1 MKYQIGDSLRINI
14 KGYSEDVAANV
25 AEDGKVSAIGLYLID
40 PEKDGR
46 PRYIAEEVLDAI
58 VQMGADV
65 YHLTEVHGDE
75 DPEKEELVEIQNIIP
90 GTTIEVGG
98 IKMEILDSAYP
109 AVESDELGVLCLA
122 KDILFEKAFD
132 EENNN
137 NWRESS
143 LREYLNGEYKDSLP
157 EELKEALLPFE
168 RDLMANDGLKA
179 YGKCTDDVSLISER
193 EYQDYREHIS
203 DKSDWWWT
211 LTAWSAKPGYSY
223 YARSVYA
230 DGSLNSNNACSG
242 HYGVSPAF
250 LLLPSLKVRIVEEE
264 ES

>member
-14 KGYSEDVAANV
+14 KGFSNDIAANMT
-25 AEDGKVSAIGLYLID
+25 EDGEVSAIDLYLID
-40 PEKDGR
+40 PAEDGR

-65 YHLTEVHGDE
+65 HHPEEVHGE
-75 DPEKEELVEIQNIIP
+75 ADPEKEELVEIQNIIP

-98 IKMEILDSAYP
+98 IQMEILDPAYP
-109 AVESDELGVLCLA
+109 AVEVDELGVLCLA

-168 RDLMANDGLKA
+168 RDLMANDGLKV

-203 DKSDWWWT
+203 DKSGWWWT
-211 LTAWSAKPGYSY
+211 LTAWSAKPGLSSN
-223 YARSVYA
+223 ARIVGT
-230 DGSLNSNNACSG
+230 DGSLNSSSAYFGNL
-242 HYGVSPAF
+242 GVSPAF

>member
-1 MKYQIGDSLRINI
+1 MSKEKLKSCPFCG
-14 KGYSEDVAANV
+14 
-25 AEDGKVSAIGLYLID
+25 GKVYFVDCGDDDFEDWCIEC
-40 PEKDGR
+40 EKCHITLVAPG
-46 PRYIAEEVLDAI
+46 AEE
-58 VQMGADV
+58 GAV
-65 YHLTEVHGDE
+65 PT
-75 DPEKEELVEIQNIIP
+75 KEEAAKAWNRRTNDVEEELTEIQNIIP
-90 GTTIEVGG
+90 GTTIEASG
-98 IKMEILDSAYP
+98 IKMEILDPAYP
-109 AVESDELGVLCLA
+109 AVEVDELGVLCLA

-211 LTAWSAKPGYSY
+211 LTAWSAKLGSSFS
-223 YARSVYA
+223 ARLVGA
-230 DGSLNSNNACSG
+230 GGSLGHSSAYNDSG
-242 HYGVSPAF
+242 GVSPAF
-250 LLLPSLKVRIVEEE
+250 LLLPSLKVRIVEE
-264 ES
+264 SDNK